1 MTGGA
6 SVSGKKILIVDTDV
20 ASRNF
25 IARTLQQQ
33 QHEVVQLGSAREGLI
48 AAWRDQPDLIIIEPA
63 MEDLRGEEFAAKLR
77 QDPRTARLPL
87 IALSADKTPARQKAC
102 LDAGFN
108 EYILKSGQAISR
120 LMDSINGLLGL
131 KVGGAK
137 EGGLLIVFLSAKGGI
152 GTSSLCANIAMNIA
166 QVQPEAKVVVA
177 DLVLP
182 IGSLAHIVGFE
193 QEDRNLVTL
202 AGMTAGETDGNYF
215 RENLPRLATWQFHL
229 VAGSPDPESANQL
242 QGGRIGDIVRALKS
256 GFDYVIVDL
265 GRSLSKF
272 SLPLIKSADLLALIV
287 STDASTVTL
296 TRTLLDYLHA
306 QRVDN
311 ASIYPILNRA
321 VGLEGLTKPEAEKM
335 LGLEIKTA
343 IPYLGGNFT
352 MANNQHRPFS
362 QKFPGDTT
370 SIIFVDI
377 ARKIM
382 ELARKR
388 RTEVE

>member
-1 MTGGA
+1 MVAAAT
-6 SVSGKKILIVDTDV
+6 GKKILIVDTDV

-33 QHEVVQLGSAREGLI
+33 QHEVIQVSSAKEGLI
-48 AAWRDQPDLIIIEPA
+48 AAWRDQPDLIIIEPV
-63 MEDLRGEEFAAKLR
+63 MEDLKGEEFAVRLR

-131 KVGGAK
+131 KVAGAG
-137 EGGLLIVFLSAKGGI
+137 EGGLSIVFLSAKGGI
-152 GTSSLCANIAMNIA
+152 GTSSLCVNVAMNIA
-166 QVQPEAKVVVA
+166 QAQPEAKVAVV
-177 DLVLP
+177 DMVLP

-193 QEDRNLVTL
+193 EENRNLVTV
-202 AGMTAGETDGNYF
+202 AGMSAGETDGNYF
-215 RENLPRLATWQFHL
+215 RENLPRLQTWQFHL
-229 VAGSPDPESANQL
+229 LAGSPDPESANEL
-242 QGGRIGDIVRALKS
+242 QGNRIGDIIRALKS

-272 SLPLIKSADLLALIV
+272 SIPLIKSADLLALIV
-287 STDASTVTL
+287 SSDASTVTL
-296 TRTLLDYLHA
+296 TRTLLDYLRA

-311 ASIYPILNRA
+311 ATIYPILNRA
-321 VGLEGLTKPEAEKM
+321 VGLEGLTKAEIEKE

-343 IPYLGGNFT
+343 VPYLGGNFT

-370 SIIFVDI
+370 SIIFVDL

-388 RTEVE
+388 RAEAE